1 MSNDL
6 PTSMLPDFEPTGIP
20 PPTLGKVDFGRKY
33 GEVFVDSP
41 CCLYSEEEREKFISK
56 LSKRVARLVVD
67 MTQGTCKCGKT
78 PDACCQTT

>member
-6 PTSMLPDFEPTGIP
+6 PTSMLPDVEPTGIR
-20 PPTLGKVDFGRKY
+20 PTTLRVDFGREY
-33 GEVFVDSP
+33 GAVFVDP
-41 CCLYSEEEREKFISK
+41 HCCLYSEEEREKFISK